1 MPPLRFVR
9 QTHLAM
15 LHGLGERERAIIAGR
30 RHLFDQPAAV
40 HAARRRDVEHARHL
54 VVRLAHRVVQ
64 RVAQQFIVADSLNV
78 TTEPLL
84 GECASALLP
93 IDA

>member
-54 VVRLAHRVVQ
+54 V
-64 RVAQQFIVADSLNV
+64 AQQFIVADSLNV